1 MNDIIEMINDLKEVE
16 GALAVTNPILIQ
28 KIAKYQRMV
37 EEFENANTLAPKDD
51 FFQSGEE

>member
-1 MNDIIEMINDLKEVE
+1 MINDLKEVE